1 MSDQRDPSTGGDFL
15 SPSLQTRERTN
26 GSRCDIVI
34 PPTRQ
39 RILGPR
45 PARRRGRPE
54 RRVACASAL
63 SLRGNA
69 RAEVR
74 LGQRNE
80 VVSRPRRGV
89 WQRDQVRPRDW
100 RARGERSEEHT
111 SELQSLMRISYAVLC
126 LKKITTQ
133 TLTNHYI

>member
-80 VVSRPRRGV
+80 EIG
-89 WQRDQVRPRDW
+89 
-100 RARGERSEEHT
+100 RAH
-111 SELQSLMRISYAVLC
+111 SELQSLMRISYAVFC
-126 LKKITTQ
+126 LKKKIISTI
-133 TLTNHYI
+133 LTRQMKNLPHNK

>member
-80 VVSRPRRGV
+80 VVSRPRRS
-89 WQRDQVRPRDW
+89 
-100 RARGERSEEHT
+100 AEHT
-111 SELQSLMRISYAVLC
+111 SELQSLMRISYAVFC
-126 LKKITTQ
+126 LKKKKCKY
-133 TLTNHYI
+133 H